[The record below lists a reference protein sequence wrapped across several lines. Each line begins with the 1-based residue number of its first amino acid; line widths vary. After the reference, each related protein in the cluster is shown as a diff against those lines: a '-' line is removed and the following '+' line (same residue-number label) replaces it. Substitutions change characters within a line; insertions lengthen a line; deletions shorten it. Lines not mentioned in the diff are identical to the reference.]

1 MSGARFP
8 LWIYVAVAAALAG
21 SAYGAGSVEPRLG
34 MIVAAGASLI
44 WVAYNVRRFGK
55 VKTHG

>member
-1 MSGARFP
+1 MA
-8 LWIYVAVAAALAG
+8 IAVC
-21 SAYGAGSVEPRLG
+21 AYGAGSVEPGLA

>member
-1 MSGARFP
+1 MSGAGCP
-8 LWIYVAVAAALAG
+8 LWIYGAVAAMIAAC
-21 SAYGAGSVEPRLG
+21 AFGAGSIEPGLG
-34 MIVAAGASLI
+34 MVVVIGASLI

>member
-1 MSGARFP
+1 MSDARFP
-8 LWIYVAVAAALAG
+8 LWIYGAVAMAIAVC
-21 SAYGAGSVEPRLG
+21 AYGAGSVEPGLA

>member
-1 MSGARFP
+1 MSGAGFP
-8 LWIYVAVAAALAG
+8 LWIYGAVAAMIAG
-21 SAYGAGSVEPRLG
+21 CAFGAGSIAPGLG
-34 MIVAAGASLI
+34 MGVVIGASLF